1 MPKKELNRGGIKMN
15 QLTELMDEIAC
26 SLSDLNVL
34 IKEKYIEK
42 KKVKD
47 AIDKLTKF
55 EYGADSLYEKALMD
69 LLKELG
75 LE

>member
-42 KKVKD
+42 QKVKD

-69 LLKELG
+69 LLMELG

>member
-1 MPKKELNRGGIKMN
+1 MN

-42 KKVKD
+42 QKVKD